1 MASGHALRSLAD
13 SRLAMSSFTPQGGF
27 FRKIVHKVCE
37 DAGIAVTRLRERER
51 EQSAKEVLGK
61 KANQMKQR
69 MSGFGKRLGHR
80 TKNWRFWRR
89 H

>member
-1 MASGHALRSLAD
+1 
-13 SRLAMSSFTPQGGF
+13 MSSFTPQRGNS

-37 DAGIAVTRLRERER
+37 DTAIAATRLRERER

-80 TKNWRFWRR
+80 TKNWRRWRR
-89 H
+89 N